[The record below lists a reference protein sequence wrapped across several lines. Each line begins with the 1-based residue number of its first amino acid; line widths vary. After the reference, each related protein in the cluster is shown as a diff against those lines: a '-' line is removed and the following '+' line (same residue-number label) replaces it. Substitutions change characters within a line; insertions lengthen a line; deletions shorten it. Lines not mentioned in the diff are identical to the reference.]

1 MVSIEVE
8 TDDWL
13 AKTIQCELEDTELFG
28 VNWME
33 WENYESGTKNRE
45 SSYGQGIRSV
55 SPNESSASQSG
66 SLKLFGEV
74 NCHM

>member
-13 AKTIQCELEDTELFG
+13 AKTIQCELEGTQLFE

-33 WENYESGTKNRE
+33 GKIMRAGQRE
-45 SSYGQGIRSV
+45 SQALVREYEV
-55 SPNESSASQSG
+55 SARMNP
-66 SLKLFGEV
+66 LLPKVEV
-74 NCHM
+74 

>member
-13 AKTIQCELEDTELFG
+13 AKTIQCELEGTKLFE

-33 WENYESGTKNRE
+33 GRIMRAGQRE
-45 SSYGQGIRSV
+45 SSNGQGIRSV

>member
-13 AKTIQCELEDTELFG
+13 AKTIQCELEGTKLFE

-33 WENYESGTKNRE
+33 GKIMTVGQRE
-45 SSYGQGIRSV
+45 SQALAGNMKCQ
-55 SPNESSASQSG
+55 PDESSASKSG
-66 SLKLFGEV
+66 SLKLFGDV

>member
-13 AKTIQCELEDTELFG
+13 AKTIQCELEGTKLLE

-33 WENYESGTKNRE
+33 GRIMRAGQIESQAMVREYECQPE
-45 SSYGQGIRSV
+45 
-55 SPNESSASQSG
+55 
-66 SLKLFGEV
+66 
-74 NCHM
+74 